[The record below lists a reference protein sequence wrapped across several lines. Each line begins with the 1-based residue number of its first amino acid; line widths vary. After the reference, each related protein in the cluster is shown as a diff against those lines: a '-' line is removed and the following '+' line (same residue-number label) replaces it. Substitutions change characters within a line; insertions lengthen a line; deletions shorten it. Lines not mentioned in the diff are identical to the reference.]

1 MIEDIKVL
9 KNPKTQLYLNVK
21 RMILSEHFSW
31 FWQKTTIDEDEKM
44 MKKNITIY
52 LAIVTHF

>member
-31 FWQKTTIDEDEKM
+31 FWQKTTIDEDEKNDE
-44 MKKNITIY
+44 KKISQYI
-52 LAIVTHF
+52 LL